1 MNAGARMSNRMRTSG
16 GRIPSNSPPKRWMDR
31 HLGLVAV
38 GLVAFVVGATV
49 LSAKVWPAAAAAGTV
64 PYTDAQATGYVNLY
78 DKAGKPIRS
87 GNVHDKPFVWAAASS
102 LKAPAPYDGTGR
114 KATLLAFQP
123 RQGAAPGEWS
133 GDQLTGSIAYP
144 DPAQPTVRATADDFS
159 LQDFVD
165 GFPPRWDG
173 MLQLRM
179 YLSAPGQKAQSTGY
193 ASTDIK
199 VSGQTWTIVGGGP
212 GAGPGG
218 ANIGVA
224 ALAAGSASGSPS
236 TSASASASA
245 SATASTSASAA
256 AGDTTGTGGTDSAPS
271 TTDLPR
277 LRTPGYLFIA
287 AAVVVAVVFAGVLL
301 RRRRQ
306 FLTGGE

>member
-1 MNAGARMSNRMRTSG
+1 
-16 GRIPSNSPPKRWMDR
+16 
-31 HLGLVAV
+31 
-38 GLVAFVVGATV
+38 
-49 LSAKVWPAAAAAGTV
+49 
-64 PYTDAQATGYVNLY
+64 
-78 DKAGKPIRS
+78 
-87 GNVHDKPFVWAAASS
+87 VHDKPFVWTAASS

-144 DPAQPTVRATADDFS
+144 DPAHPTVRATADDFS

-218 ANIGVA
+218 ANIGGV
-224 ALAAGSASGSPS
+224 ALAAGSAS
-236 TSASASASA
+236 TSASAGASA
-245 SATASTSASAA
+245 SATASTSASASSSA
-256 AGDTTGTGGTDSAPS
+256 SDTTGAGASDSAPS

-306 FLTGGE
+306 FLSEGA

>member
-16 GRIPSNSPPKRWMDR
+16 GRVASNSPPRLWVDR
-31 HLGLVAV
+31 HLGLIAL
-38 GLVAFVVGATV
+38 GLVAFVVAATV
-49 LSAKVWPAAAAAGTV
+49 LSVNVWPATAAAGTV
-64 PYTDAQATGYVNLY
+64 PYTDAQAIGYLNLY
-78 DKAGKPIRS
+78 DKAGKAIKS
-87 GNVHDKPFVWAAASS
+87 GNVHDKPFVWTAVSS
-102 LKAPAPYDGTGR
+102 LKATAPYDGTGR

-123 RQGAAPGEWS
+123 RQGATPAEWS
-133 GDQLTGSIAYP
+133 GDQLTGSIAYS
-144 DPAQPTVRATADDFS
+144 DPAHPSVQATADDFS
-159 LQDFVD
+159 LQDFID

-173 MLQLRM
+173 MLQVRM

-218 ANIGVA
+218 ANIGSA
-224 ALAAGSASGSPS
+224 ALAAGSAA
-236 TSASASASA
+236 ASASAG
-245 SATASTSASAA
+245 ATASTAASAS
-256 AGDTTGTGGTDSAPS
+256 GSVSDTTGTGASDSAPS

-287 AAVVVAVVFAGVLL
+287 AAVVVAVVFVGVLL

-306 FLTGGE
+306 FLSEGE